1 MVVVVFFLFIFL
13 SINSP
18 FVNNRNNCK
27 NNWFFLLFQQ
37 IIVKFSL
44 QHVRQWYFLQS
55 DSSNGCLKITGNAWN
70 SNCLKCFQMEVGVL
84 LRKVSYLN
92 IRNNLGGK
100 RKLIISRSNFWDS
113 LKSFVGTKFN
123 SIWVEIENLKISDYP
138 KKVFFFWDGV

>member
-1 MVVVVFFLFIFL
+1 
-13 SINSP
+13 
-18 FVNNRNNCK
+18 
-27 NNWFFLLFQQ
+27 
-37 IIVKFSL
+37 
-44 QHVRQWYFLQS
+44 
-55 DSSNGCLKITGNAWN
+55 
-70 SNCLKCFQMEVGVL
+70 MEVGVL